1 MTMTLHTIK
10 PAVGSSR
17 KEKRVGRG
25 NASGHGTYS
34 TRGVKG
40 QRARSGGRRGLKL
53 LGMKRIIAQM
63 PKSRGFLSHKPRA
76 FAVQLSA
83 IAAVFGA
90 NALVTSDALKEKGL
104 APRNAAR
111 IKIIGGG
118 KVPALTIKGVAT
130 SSGARAAIESVGGQ
144 VEVSKA
150 SNVAKAAKV

>member
-40 QRARSGGRRGLKL
+40 QRARSGGRKRLKL

-76 FAVQLSA
+76 AAVQLSA
-83 IAAVFGA
+83 LAASFGA
-90 NALVTSDALKEKGL
+90 GSTVTLALLKTKGL
-104 APRNAAR
+104 VPSSAPRA
-111 IKIIGGG
+111 KIIGGG
-118 KVPALTIKGVAT
+118 KVASFTVKDIKVSA
-130 SSGARAAIESVGGQ
+130 GARAAIEAVGGH
-144 VEVSKA
+144 VS
-150 SNVAKAAKV
+150 

>member
-10 PAVGSSR
+10 PAAGSSR

-76 FAVQLSA
+76 AAVQLSVL
-83 IAAVFGA
+83 AAAFGPGA
-90 NALVTSDALKEKGL
+90 TVTLSLLKTKGL
-104 APRNAAR
+104 VPSSASRA
-111 IKIIGGG
+111 KIIGVG
-118 KVPALTIKGVAT
+118 KTVSLTVKGIKVSA
-130 SSGARAAIESVGGQ
+130 GARAAIEAAGGR
-144 VEVSKA
+144 
-150 SNVAKAAKV
+150 VA